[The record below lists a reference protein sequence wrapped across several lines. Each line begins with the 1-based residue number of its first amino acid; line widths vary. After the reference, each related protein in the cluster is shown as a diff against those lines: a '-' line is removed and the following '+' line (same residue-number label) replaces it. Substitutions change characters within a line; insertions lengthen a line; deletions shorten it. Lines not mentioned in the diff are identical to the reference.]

1 MDWKDE
7 ADSGLF
13 WLRRVPV
20 MQEGGENQDF
30 GRRCAGNGR
39 VREEG
44 DGGCVTRVCTLGLAA
59 GFRGCTLCRGHETHV
74 SFLDS
79 T

>member
-1 MDWKDE
+1 MIHMDWKDE

-20 MQEGGENQDF
+20 MQEGRKNQDF

-39 VREEG
+39 FRERGEK
-44 DGGCVTRVCTLGLAA
+44 RVYA
-59 GFRGCTLCRGHETHV
+59 GTGYRISWLY
-74 SFLDS
+74 SLLWA
-79 T
+79 

>member
-13 WLRRVPV
+13 WLRHVPV
-20 MQEGGENQDF
+20 MQEGRENQDF

-39 VREEG
+39 FRE
-44 DGGCVTRVCTLGLAA
+44 GGVKRVCTLGLAA
-59 GFRGCTLCRGHETHV
+59 GFRGCML
-74 SFLDS
+74 SWA
-79 T
+79 